1 MKSPSFEVSQTGQH
15 FRFNDS
21 AAHPMQMKA
30 TGHHSLHSACW
41 PCIADVS
48 CGDSRSHGS
57 SCFVICSFTQT
68 YWEASA
74 EAFLYSV
81 FYAFCEGKSWSNY
94 MECIICRCW
103 KHAIFVRLKCSHP
116 WHLPRVFLS
125 TPHRTDLDLTPRQHK
140 EIQWKVR
147 GNEIQWTTMN

>member
-41 PCIADVS
+41 RCIADVS
-48 CGDSRSHGS
+48 CGDSRSPW
-57 SCFVICSFTQT
+57 FVMFCHLFLHSNILRSIRRSF
-68 YWEASA
+68 
-74 EAFLYSV
+74 SV
-81 FYAFCEGKSWSNY
+81 CYAFCEGKSWSNY

-147 GNEIQWTTMN
+147 CNEIQWTTMN